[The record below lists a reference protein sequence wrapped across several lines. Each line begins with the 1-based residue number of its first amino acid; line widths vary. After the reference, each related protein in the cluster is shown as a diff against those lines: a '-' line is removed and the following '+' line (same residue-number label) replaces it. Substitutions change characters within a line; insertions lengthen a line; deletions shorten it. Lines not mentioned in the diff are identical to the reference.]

1 MSAGMPRHPCE
12 PDRASLFRERVR
24 KNFEIMEM
32 HMMTRRMLAGVALLA
47 AISASAVFA
56 QQAVRV
62 RGTIEKVDGNALTVK
77 AGDGTAVTLMLTS
90 DAAVVGVVKATLAD
104 VKEGSFVGS
113 AAMPQPDGSQKA
125 LEVHIF
131 AESQRGTGEGH
142 RPFNVPNSTMTNG
155 TVGDMVTASDGQSLT
170 VKYKGGDKKIVVP
183 PGVPIVR
190 YEIGERSELKP
201 GAHITATNAVKKPD
215 GTLEAVRINVGRD
228 GLVPQ

>member
-1 MSAGMPRHPCE
+1 
-12 PDRASLFRERVR
+12 
-24 KNFEIMEM
+24 MEM
-32 HMMTRRMLAGVALLA
+32 HMMTRRMLASVALLA
-47 AISASAVFA
+47 AISATAAFA

-90 DAAVVGVVKATLAD
+90 DAAVVSVVKATLAD

-131 AESQRGTGEGH
+131 PETMRGTGEGH
-142 RPFNVPNSTMTNG
+142 RPFTVPNSTMTNG

-190 YEIGERSELKP
+190 YEIGGRSDLKP
-201 GAHITATNAVKKPD
+201 GAHVTATNAVKKPD
-215 GTLEAVRINVGRD
+215 GTLEAARINVGRD